1 MRAVIP
7 VWCLMILLIFTS
19 CETEVEEAPT
29 DFGFDYQPLEIGL
42 FWIYDVDQTTYF
54 GENDSEAEQF
64 FYRDLVRTFYLNE
77 TGEQVF
83 VITRAKSTERS
94 NWTTQ
99 FEYTL
104 LRREFRLL
112 RTIENQTIVNFVFPP
127 ELGKTW
133 DGNIY
138 RDMNEDEFEID
149 SVGNNRMGDANSY
162 NIVRINQEDSDDEIT
177 YRDIRFEVFEK
188 GVGMIE
194 KYDEVLTYCSRNDC
208 LGDKLID
215 SGSEV
220 YMKLVEYGKQ

>member
-1 MRAVIP
+1 MRAVLP
-7 VWCLMILLIFTS
+7 VWCFMILLIFAS
-19 CETEVEEAPT
+19 CETEVEEVPT

-42 FWIYDVDQTTYF
+42 FWIYEVDQTTYF
-54 GENDSEAEQF
+54 GENDSEDEQF
-64 FYRDLVRTFYLNE
+64 FYRDLVRTFYLNGE
-77 TGEQVF
+77 REQVF
-83 VITRAKSTERS
+83 VINRAKSTDRS

-104 LRREFRLL
+104 LRRDFRLL
-112 RTIENQTIVNFVFPP
+112 RTIENQTVVNLVFPP

-149 SVGNNRMGDANSY
+149 SVGNNMMGGAGSD
-162 NIVRINQEDSDDEIT
+162 NIIRVNQEDSDDEIT
-177 YRDIRFEVFEK
+177 FRDIRYEVFEK
-188 GVGMIE
+188 GVGIIE

-220 YMKLVEYGKQ
+220 YMKLVDYGKQ